1 MKEHFAIANT
11 KPFATFSNKDNANL
25 LQKLKS
31 GLERKINWN
40 KYQSE
45 EATQTQ
51 SKY

>member
-1 MKEHFAIANT
+1 MKEHSAITNT
-11 KPFATFSNKDNANL
+11 KPFVTFSNKDNANL
-25 LQKLKS
+25 LQELKS

-45 EATQTQ
+45 VATQTQ